1 MNKSVQLQ
9 RLFSMLAM
17 SAYQTH
23 RTKLLLLIQL
33 LLQLQ
38 FQHQQIV
45 CAISAHEINK
55 KSNKSILTT
64 RDLDSW
70 WFRIV
75 PTFTEEQF
83 RSNFRMNRITFDLLH
98 SQLAQYYSPYDQY
111 VSRRL
116 DSKLSL
122 MIFLYRLGDPIS
134 YVKSKVPFGIPIT
147 TQHDHCRIWLKII
160 VQHLNNIHFP
170 KGHDEWKKIAAEWKK
185 MRVNRNIH
193 LQENKQN
200 ELAMPFPN
208 ACGAIDGTYIY
219 IRRPKASIQQAYF
232 SRKKRHAIN
241 VQAIV
246 DHNGKFISVFT
257 GTPGSRNDPSVLRE
271 SDVYLNSFKT
281 IPKGYFI
288 LGDAGYPALP
298 WLMASYKPPSTGES
312 MTRIQRK
319 FNYVLSSNRILIERA
334 FGALKGR
341 WRKLKFLDIGN
352 LDEINLYIIA
362 AFKLHNFL
370 LENDDEPDEA
380 WINEAL
386 VDEYF
391 HADNRVDLDI
401 AGSNNESE
409 LTRELGKST
418 RDLLARQ
425 IMAILDP
432 SYIINE
438 AERHAQEEMIQI

>member
-1 MNKSVQLQ
+1 
-9 RLFSMLAM
+9 
-17 SAYQTH
+17 
-23 RTKLLLLIQL
+23 
-33 LLQLQ
+33 
-38 FQHQQIV
+38 
-45 CAISAHEINK
+45 
-55 KSNKSILTT
+55 
-64 RDLDSW
+64 
-70 WFRIV
+70 
-75 PTFTEEQF
+75 
-83 RSNFRMNRITFDLLH
+83 
-98 SQLAQYYSPYDQY
+98 
-111 VSRRL
+111 
-116 DSKLSL
+116 
-122 MIFLYRLGDPIS
+122 
-134 YVKSKVPFGIPIT
+134 
-147 TQHDHCRIWLKII
+147 
-160 VQHLNNIHFP
+160 
-170 KGHDEWKKIAAEWKK
+170 
-185 MRVNRNIH
+185 
-193 LQENKQN
+193 
-200 ELAMPFPN
+200 
-208 ACGAIDGTYIY
+208 
-219 IRRPKASIQQAYF
+219 
-232 SRKKRHAIN
+232 
-241 VQAIV
+241 
-246 DHNGKFISVFT
+246 
-257 GTPGSRNDPSVLRE
+257 
-271 SDVYLNSFKT
+271 
-281 IPKGYFI
+281 
-288 LGDAGYPALP
+288 
-298 WLMASYKPPSTGES
+298 MASYKPPSTGES

-401 AGSNNESE
+401 AGSNNKSE